1 MRLIDPVFSTK
12 ADARNPDLL
21 TRIISLGVV
30 RVQLLGPISSF
41 IPGRIFGLGQ
51 VERRFWILRMNH
63 SISRIE
69 KFSYCESLVTLGTV
83 SELGG
88 GSRRIARLR

>member
-1 MRLIDPVFSTK
+1 
-12 ADARNPDLL
+12 
-21 TRIISLGVV
+21 
-30 RVQLLGPISSF
+30 
-41 IPGRIFGLGQ
+41 
-51 VERRFWILRMNH
+51 MNH